1 VRTQLTPATRS
12 GPRRLLACADLLE
25 REAAAREQRKQ
36 EEEARRTLEER
47 LARLRQEGLARQQE
61 EEERRARELFE
72 QAARAATPEPDLT
85 APSILDEVTELDKT
99 LKVKWNPGEH
109 PYTEKTLQAALTR
122 FGPVDSL
129 VLSAK
134 RPGTAVVA
142 FESIV
147 DAVRPSELVPAQKPA
162 QPMH

>member
-1 VRTQLTPATRS
+1 M
-12 GPRRLLACADLLE
+12 
-25 REAAAREQRKQ
+25 
-36 EEEARRTLEER
+36 EER

-72 QAARAATPEPDLT
+72 QAARAVTPEPDLT

-99 LKVKWNPGEH
+99 LKVKWNPDEH
-109 PYTEKTLQAALTR
+109 PYTENTLHAALTR

-129 VLSAK
+129 VLSTK
-134 RPGTAVVA
+134 RRGTAVVA

-147 DAVRPSELVPAQKPA
+147 DAVRRGPAGDKPFSRN
-162 QPMH
+162 P